1 MMGRIVL
8 EILNLI
14 ILFDDQLW
22 LCAKKNVESRRYLN
36 DILPPDFM
44 YKVTAYSI
52 IEESNIVCETKFTET
67 LLANICS
74 KEGFDDFLAKFRDLS
89 KAEHNIEDGDRKNG
103 KYYQIAE
110 SRKCSHDVRTKFN
123 PATNEDTHQRRPGG
137 PHADCRGN

>member
-1 MMGRIVL
+1 MGPIVV

-52 IEESNIVCETKFTET
+52 IEESNIVCETKFAAT

-89 KAEHNIEDGDRKNG
+89 KAEQNIEDGDRKNG
-103 KYYQIAE
+103 KYYQISE
-110 SRKCSHDVRTKFN
+110 SRKRSHT
-123 PATNEDTHQRRPGG
+123 
-137 PHADCRGN
+137 DCRGN